1 MRICAGALLVR
12 GSEILLVRRSDD
24 RAFYP
29 GVWDVVGGHSEA
41 GEMPE
46 ETLAREVAEELDI
59 EPLVFEKVDV
69 LDEPRPDKYG
79 NARYHI
85 FVVRAWSGVPR
96 LRNAEHSELR
106 WLTLDEALTLPLAH
120 PGYACVFPAVLQR
133 LPVSGRRR

>member
-12 GSEILLVRRSDD
+12 GREILLVKRSDD

-41 GEMPE
+41 GEKPA
-46 ETLAREVAEELDI
+46 ETLARELAEELGI
-59 EPLVFEKVDV
+59 EPLAFEHVDV

-79 NARYHI
+79 DARYHI
-85 FVVRAWSGVPR
+85 FVVTAWSGVPR

-120 PGYACVFPAVLQR
+120 PDYVRLFPAVLQGPS
-133 LPVSGRRR
+133 L

>member
-41 GEMPE
+41 GEKPA
-46 ETLAREVAEELDI
+46 ETLARELVEELGI
-59 EPLVFEKVDV
+59 EPLLFEHIDV

-79 NARYHI
+79 DARYHI
-85 FVVRAWSGVPR
+85 FVVTAWSGVPR

-120 PGYACVFPAVLQR
+120 PDYVRLFPAVLQGPS
-133 LPVSGRRR
+133 L